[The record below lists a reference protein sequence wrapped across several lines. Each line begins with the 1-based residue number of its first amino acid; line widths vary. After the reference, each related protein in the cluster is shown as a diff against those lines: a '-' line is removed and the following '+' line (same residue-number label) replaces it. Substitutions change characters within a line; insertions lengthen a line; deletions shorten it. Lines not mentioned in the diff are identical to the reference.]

1 MNKAITDGLV
11 LMPPTFAAGLNLWS
25 REDGRPGEGSYAG
38 QGNAAYVP
46 NDQDF
51 GGCMELQKVD
61 TVQKLR
67 CFQQIPFQPGM
78 YLLVTVRIKALAG
91 ALPGVR
97 IAAWAGRSNGTNA
110 GVPQTGAV
118 TTLTSYGTVRTIT
131 AIIGSGDRQG
141 VDLAWGTQP
150 TYAHIGLDL
159 TGGNGGVVRIE
170 DITIE
175 DVTGVFLRKMMD
187 WVDVRDYGAV
197 GNGSTDD
204 TAAFAAADTAAA
216 GRTVIVSPGTFRI
229 AGNLTLDNPVRFE
242 GRVTMPAASRLIC
255 RRNFDLE
262 SYTAAFG
269 SEAVGFRKALQA
281 LLFSAD
287 HAELNLNGRRVDLT
301 EPVDVAGVVGLSTF
315 EIRRVL
321 KNGTLNAVA
330 DAAWNNTTVTS
341 VATYTVSTPTR
352 LTGVVNVANIVV
364 GAHVTGTGVG
374 REVYVKSK
382 NVGAGTVELSQPLW
396 AAAGTRTFTFRRY
409 KYMLDFSGFT
419 KFSKFEVT
427 QVELQCNG
435 LCSAILLPPDGQTF
449 RLADCSV
456 TKPKDRGIT
465 SHGRG
470 CQDLMVDQCQFVSNE
485 QAVAVQNRTTC
496 VMNVNAN
503 DAKIRG
509 NRVARFEHF
518 AVLAGTTHM
527 LVGNHIFQGDDEVQG
542 TRKAGIVFTT
552 PTPNVFVTGNY
563 IDNCFIEMSN
573 EHDPNPNYDAEYSF
587 GGLTLTG
594 NVFFAMDVGP
604 WFRWLVV
611 APKGPG
617 HFISGLSVTGNA
629 FRIVNGTIDRAEKV
643 DTTVAGL
650 DYSRMRNVVFDNN
663 TFNGVDQLTV
673 SPVTVE
679 HTQNTAADTWVIDAG
694 RFMPFGGRARCVPAV
709 VPEGAI
715 TNSGNAVQFVAPY
728 ALVEQ
733 GAGGRFAHLRWP
745 SSVKGRAQV
754 TVRCDTPV

>member
-11 LMPPTFAAGLNLWS
+11 LMPPAFAAGLNRWS
-25 REDGRPGEGSYAG
+25 REDGTPVQGSYAG

-61 TVQKLR
+61 AVQKVR
-67 CFQQIPFQPGM
+67 CYQQIPFQPGM

-91 ALPGVR
+91 TLPGVR

-110 GVPQTGAV
+110 SVPQTGAV

-141 VDLAWGTQP
+141 VDLAWGITP

-159 TGGNGGVVRIE
+159 TGGTGGVVRIE

-187 WVDVRDYGAV
+187 WVDVRDYGAKGDNV
-197 GNGSTDD
+197 TDD
-204 TAAFAAADTAAA
+204 TAAFEAADVAAA

-269 SEAVGFRKALQA
+269 SELTGFKKALQA
-281 LLFSAD
+281 MFFSSD
-287 HAELNLNGRRVDLT
+287 HVELNLNGRKVDLPG
-301 EPVDVAGVVGLSTF
+301 PVDVSAVVGLDSF
-315 EIRRVL
+315 EVRRVL
-321 KNGTLNAVA
+321 TNGTLSAIANT
-330 DAAWNNTTVTS
+330 DWTTTTVTS
-341 VATYTVSTPTR
+341 VATYAVAQPTR
-352 LTGVVNVANIVV
+352 LTGVVNVANVPV
-364 GAHVTGTGVG
+364 GALVTGTGVG

-396 AAAGTRTFTFRRY
+396 AAAGTRTFTFRRF
-409 KYMLDFSGFT
+409 KYLLDFSGFS
-419 KFSKFEVT
+419 KFSKFEISN
-427 QVELQCNG
+427 VEVQCNG
-435 LCSAILLPPDGQTF
+435 ISSGILLAPDGQTF
-449 RLADCSV
+449 RVVDCSV
-456 TKPKDRGIT
+456 TKPKDRGIS

-470 CQDLMVDQCQFVSNE
+470 CQDLVIDQCQFVSNE
-485 QAVAVQNRTTC
+485 QSVAVQDRTT
-496 VMNVNAN
+496 VAININAN
-503 DAKIRG
+503 DAKIRQ
-509 NRVARFEHF
+509 NRVARFAHF
-518 AVLAGTTHM
+518 AIVAGTTHIF
-527 LVGNHIFQGDDEVQG
+527 VGNHFFQGDDEVQG

-552 PTPNVFVTGNY
+552 PTPNVFLTGNY

-573 EHDPNPNYDAEYSF
+573 EHDPNPDYDAEFSF
-587 GGLTLTG
+587 GGLTMTG
-594 NVFFAMDVGP
+594 NVFFAMDVGS
-604 WFRWLVV
+604 WFRWIVV

-617 HFISGLSVTGNA
+617 HFLNGMSVTGNT
-629 FRIVNGTIDRAEKV
+629 FRTVNGTIDRAEKV

-650 DYSRMRNVVFDNN
+650 DYGRMRNVVFANN
-663 TFNGVDQLTV
+663 TFNGVSQITA
-673 SPVTVE
+673 SPVIVE
-679 HTQNTAADTWVIDAG
+679 HVQNTAADTWVVDGGA
-694 RFMPFGGRARCVPAV
+694 FMPFGGRARCVPAV
-709 VPEGAI
+709 VPEGAV
-715 TNSGNAVQFVAPY
+715 TTASNVAQYAAPY

-733 GAGGRFAHLRWP
+733 GAGGKFVHLRWP
-745 SSVKGRAQV
+745 VNVKGRAQV